1 MKLFFKKLFNI
12 TEHPVIGG
20 IIVLILGGISYGAI
34 TKKLEEW
41 LGYIWRVIKLTFDF
55 VLSIFTYEV
64 AIWQIIVFFVVVVGA
79 LILYVKWTDTKTSIA
94 EGMLTELEKQILRM
108 YGSDYNYGRRFDIIG
123 IARELNSNDM
133 LSIEQAVMTLEYSM
147 NYLQRHDNFHE
158 GTTFTLSGNG
168 RNYILQNLR

>member
-1 MKLFFKKLFNI
+1 MKLFFKWLLNI
-12 TEHPVIGG
+12 TNHQVIGA
-20 IIVLILGGISYGAI
+20 IVVLVLIALYGAI
-34 TKKLEEW
+34 TKKLGEW
-41 LGYIWRVIKLTFDF
+41 LGYIWIAITLAFDF

-64 AIWQIIVFFVVVVGA
+64 AIWEIIVFFVVAVGA

-108 YGSDYNYGRRFDIIG
+108 YDSDYNYGRRLDIME
-123 IARELNSNDM
+123 IARELRNNDM
-133 LSIEQAVMTLEYSM
+133 LSIEQAVVTLEYSM
-147 NYLQRHDNFHE
+147 NYLQRHDSFGK